1 MLDIFKPKSE
11 SVFNST
17 FLLGQTL
24 GDGNFAIVKTA
35 IDKTTKNGV
44 AVKIIDKEKLK
55 GKEGMMINEIRIM
68 RKLNHDHCVKLVS
81 FELLFKFTRSRF
93 LTTFKISKLPRDEHA
108 VQHIKPS
115 KHINKARY
123 PVNRCSLQYDI
134 YESEPHI
141 YLVTELV
148 RDGDLFDCIVKNRCF
163 PEHVVR
169 GMMVDMVSA
178 LDYMHTRSIVH
189 RDIKPEN
196 ILVNRV
202 DSKYRLKLGDF
213 GLSMV
218 VKEPIFTICGTPTY
232 IAPEILV
239 ECG

>member
-1 MLDIFKPKSE
+1 MKL
-11 SVFNST
+11 VFNPHSQN
-17 FLLGQTL
+17 FL
-24 GDGNFAIVKTA
+24 I
-35 IDKTTKNGV
+35 
-44 AVKIIDKEKLK
+44 
-55 GKEGMMINEIRIM
+55 
-68 RKLNHDHCVKLVS
+68 
-81 FELLFKFTRSRF
+81 LF
-93 LTTFKISKLPRDEHA
+93 
-108 VQHIKPS
+108 
-115 KHINKARY
+115 N
-123 PVNRCSLQYDI
+123 SLQYDI

-163 PEHVVR
+163 AEHVVR
-169 GMMVDMVSA
+169 GMMFDMVSA
-178 LDYMHTRSIVH
+178 LDYMHSRSIVH

-202 DSKYRLKLGDF
+202 SERYRLKLGDF